1 MSRLLT
7 DTDYLRAVQ
16 ADNLAQIIEDNNQI
30 KLDVEQAAQAEMIS
44 YLSQRYIVNEV
55 FTNTTTF
62 SNSVTYYGKNLVVYT
77 ETAFNASTI
86 YLTND
91 RVVQDGFIYKSIAGS
106 AAHAFNISEWTL
118 ICADKL
124 FFYVT
129 LPQPEYDNETTYIVG
144 NIVWYK
150 DKIYTNT
157 RGTTGVLPTDSGFWS
172 VGATYTVSGIKPDDN
187 TKWTQGDNRNQLIV
201 MYLLDITL
209 YHLHARINPRN
220 VPDLRKDRYDGNRE
234 TQTLGAIG
242 WLKKIAK
249 GDINADLPNILPQQG
264 LSIRWGNGDGSTT
277 RTSNFY

>member
-44 YLSQRYIVNEV
+44 YLSQRYIISEI
-55 FTNTTTF
+55 FTNTSTY
-62 SNSVTYYGKNLVVYT
+62 SNSATYFGKNLVVYT
-77 ETAFNASTI
+77 ETAFSATTI
-86 YLTND
+86 YLTGD
-91 RVVQDGFIYKSIAGS
+91 RVVQAGFIYESIAGS
-106 AAHAFNISEWTL
+106 AAHAFNSAEWTL

-124 FFYVT
+124 FFHVT
-129 LPQPEYDNETTYIVG
+129 LPEAEYDNEAIYVVG
-144 NIVWYK
+144 NVVWYK
-150 DKIYTNT
+150 DKTYTNT
-157 RGTTGVLPTDSGFWS
+157 RGCTGILPTDANFWTAGSTYSISGE
-172 VGATYTVSGIKPDDN
+172 KPDDAN
-187 TKWTQGDNRNQLIV
+187 FWTQGDNRNQLIV

-209 YHLHARINPRN
+209 NHLHTRINPRN
-220 VPDLRKDRYDGNRE
+220 IPDLRKERYDGNNAL
-234 TQTLGAIG
+234 QTGGAIG

-264 LSIRWGNGDGSTT
+264 LSIRWGNGDGTTT